1 MRKAAMV
8 LGIMSAVFGGYSVV
22 LTLAWSGVFLPGG
35 FVVLVV
41 GIVGGVLALTRPVA
55 AGILMLATCIGGLI
69 AAYVFPGLALFYL
82 PIYYASLPLIAGGI
96 IALTA
101 RDKQPAC
108 SVHAMGLGFLGGII
122 QVPGVEYAIRVAL
135 EQFLIWGFLSA
146 LMAIAIAGGVIAL
159 YRPTLGGTLM
169 LLSAIGSLGV
179 AIIII
184 FFPRISPIFPDTIL
198 AVTYFLT
205 TILLIPGGALALA
218 SRTERRRP

>member
-1 MRKAAMV
+1 MRKATTV
-8 LGIMSAVFGGYSVV
+8 LGIMSAFFGGFSVV
-22 LTLAWSGVFLPGG
+22 LTLAWTGVFFPGG

-41 GIVGGVLALTRPVA
+41 GIVGGVLALTRLVA
-55 AGILMLATCIGGLI
+55 AGILMLATGIGGLI
-69 AAYVFPGLALFYL
+69 AAHVFPGLVLLYL
-82 PIYYASLPLIAGGI
+82 PIYYAFPPLIAGGI

-122 QVPGVEYAIRVAL
+122 QVTGVEYAIRVAP

-146 LMAIAIAGGVIAL
+146 LMAIAGGVIAL

-198 AVTYFLT
+198 AVTYSLT

-218 SRTERRRP
+218 SRKERRRP